1 MRPILFRRFL
11 PQKKGRKTQIESLA
25 NESRTM
31 IFYESPYRIVKT
43 LEQFIEVFGDSRMVS
58 CCREIS
64 KVYEES
70 VRGTLAQVLAHFKE
84 TAPKGEFVIVL
95 AGKEKEKKR
104 KDIKR
109 RSTLFESIMKIDR
122 I

>member
-1 MRPILFRRFL
+1 MFL
-11 PQKKGRKTQIESLA
+11 RCDRVIRKISL
-25 NESRTM
+25 
-31 IFYESPYRIVKT
+31 YEIRWQDF
-43 LEQFIEVFGDSRMVS
+43 LFGDSRMVS

-84 TAPKGEFVIVL
+84 TTPKGEFVIVL

-104 KDIKR
+104 KDINEDQHSSKYNENR
-109 RSTLFESIMKIDR
+109 
-122 I
+122 

>member
-1 MRPILFRRFL
+1 
-11 PQKKGRKTQIESLA
+11 
-25 NESRTM
+25 M
-31 IFYESPYRIVKT
+31 IVVWF
-43 LEQFIEVFGDSRMVS
+43 S

-104 KDIKR
+104 KRYKR
-109 RSTLFESIMKIDR
+109 RSTLFEV
-122 I
+122 